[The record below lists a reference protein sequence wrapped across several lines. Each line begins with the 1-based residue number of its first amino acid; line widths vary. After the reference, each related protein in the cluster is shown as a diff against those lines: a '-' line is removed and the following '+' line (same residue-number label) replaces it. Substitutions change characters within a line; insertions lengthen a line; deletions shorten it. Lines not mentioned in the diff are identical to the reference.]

1 MALEMKEYETIT
13 ILRPDLLDEGVE
25 RIKGRFAQ
33 VVEKM
38 EGRLLRFDNWGKR
51 KLAYEVKK
59 QTKGI
64 YLYFLYLGNSGIVS
78 EVERNLR
85 MWDDIIRYLTVK
97 VNEDVDPDARPTE
110 IPEEEMDRAVQ
121 AASRPYSP
129 EETQRRAEAAGD
141 EEEGDGEEGSG
152 RAKGD
157 DEDEDDWDEDEE
169 G

>member
-1 MALEMKEYETIT
+1 MALEMKEYETIA

-25 RIKGRFAQ
+25 RIKGRVAQ

-38 EGRLLRFDNWGKR
+38 EGRLIRFDNWGKR

-64 YLYFLYLGNSGIVS
+64 YLYFLYLGSSGIVT

-97 VNEDVDPDARPTE
+97 VDEDVDPNARPTE
-110 IPEEEMDRAVQ
+110 ITEEEMQRAVQ
-121 AASRPYSP
+121 AAARPYSP
-129 EETQRRAEAAGD
+129 EETQRRAESG
-141 EEEGDGEEGSG
+141 GEELEDETVAEGG
-152 RAKGD
+152 EGEEA
-157 DEDEDDWDEDEE
+157 DEDQDWDEDEE
-169 G
+169 E